1 MFKDWFLYNNKFA
14 AIEHTFNAKG
24 EEVYSYLLL
33 RKKGK
38 ELLNEQKETFNS
50 KDALVDVLKKEKQ
63 THVVLIVNDQQVL
76 SKKIDFVENQNAFQ
90 LVYPNLN
97 SQDFYYQNEQAGD
110 SLFIAVSRR
119 SYVDELIAF
128 YATHKIAVLDVVLGN
143 LPLVGIADVLNA
155 DEVYTSNA
163 KIKIEAGKVTDIV
176 SKQFTPEEY
185 SINGL
190 SIASN
195 NLLSLGAIISYYL
208 KNRIYQDKKLFENFK
223 DGVFFKKGFKGVL
236 AFCFLVLLVNF
247 LYFNSYYEKVNRLN
261 SHVELYSNSTEELNV
276 LGKDVKEKERLLNQ
290 IQNYASSNLS
300 KHIDE
305 IVERIPS
312 TILLTELNY
321 QPFSG
326 TIKEGKP
333 IKNEL
338 KVIKV
343 SGDFKENS
351 DISLW
356 MDSLERLAWVKEV
369 SKVSITNTSKGSKF
383 YFSIEIKDEL

>member
-50 KDALVDVLKKEKQ
+50 KDVLVDFLKKEKQ

-90 LVYPNLN
+90 LAYPNLN

-128 YATHKIAVLDVVLGN
+128 YAIHKIAVLDVVLGN

-223 DGVFFKKGFKGVL
+223 DGVLFKKGFKGVL

-326 TIKEGKP
+326 TIKEGKL

-383 YFSIEIKDEL
+383 YFSIVIKDEL